1 MKKILYLCLFGKRI
15 TRNAYKNMKK
25 IYLVM
30 TMLCLLAMSA
40 TGAVVKRGT
49 MTTLVDSCGFFPQ
62 ISPDG
67 QWLLYSPTEGTSL
80 MLKHLSTGEITT
92 VASSGYPG
100 FDAIF
105 GHDGKVYYVTQQ
117 RKGNGLVYRAGH
129 CYDPSTGKDK
139 VVLKPQHG
147 RVQAIN
153 GTSGTVINGEQQIYR
168 SNGNVGSW
176 VYTRGDKLYLIDGSG
191 SKRALQPVM
200 DSNGYLWAS
209 LSPDGSKIMFE
220 AASRGLVVCD
230 LRGRVIVELGQ
241 FLMPSWY
248 NDEYIIAMSNAG
260 NPRTNGSRIWLLS
273 LNGDSKA
280 ITPQDERA
288 VQPMTAGGRVVYSIL
303 YSGEVK
309 QIELDLPH
317 PEAIQV
323 STSKGKASKVKD
335 PVSDKKVP
343 RVFINPGHGGHD
355 SDDRHIPTWV
365 FSASATYDYYES
377 NSNLTKGLALE
388 EILKSKGYETMM
400 SRHTNYTED
409 DLDLYEIV
417 ALAANSGADIFFSI
431 HSNATGIEKR
441 INFPLGLYR
450 GWDGK
455 PAVEGSLKLSQAVM
469 KQAATNELAVWTHD
483 ERSRGDW
490 SFYPDWGYKVG
501 LGVLRFNKLPGMLS
515 EGSFHDY
522 LPERERLL
530 NESYCWLEAWN
541 QSIGIDNYFGR
552 KGKFNSGVIAGTV
565 RWSDMERT
573 DDDQRLFGEDVL
585 RPVNG
590 ALLRL
595 YNSRDI
601 LLRTY
606 TLDDLDNGVFVFT
619 NLPKDKYKLELYYG
633 SDELYQTVKVKAK
646 KNQTSYKNL
655 KMKTDQKPKKRGV
668 RR

>member
-1 MKKILYLCLFGKRI
+1 
-15 TRNAYKNMKK
+15 
-25 IYLVM
+25 M

-40 TGAVVKRGT
+40 TAAVVKRGS
-49 MTTLVDSCGFFPQ
+49 MMTLVDSCGFFPQ

-80 MLKHLSTGEITT
+80 LMKHLTTGEITT
-92 VASSGYPG
+92 IASTGYPG

-117 RKGNGLVYRAGH
+117 RKKNGLVYRTGN
-129 CYDPSTGKDK
+129 CYDPVTGKNT

-147 RVQAIN
+147 RVEAIN
-153 GTSGTVINGEQQIYR
+153 ASSGTVINGEQQIYY
-168 SNGNVGSW
+168 SNGNVGTW
-176 VYTRGDKLYLIDGSG
+176 VYTRGDKLYVMDGAG
-191 SKRALQPVM
+191 NKRAMQPVM
-200 DSNGYLWAS
+200 ESNGYLWAS
-209 LSPDGSKIMFE
+209 LSPDGTKIMFE

-230 LRGRVIVELGQ
+230 LKGKVIADLGQ

-248 NDEYIIAMSNAG
+248 NDDYIIAMSNSG
-260 NPRTNGSRIWLLS
+260 NSRLNGSRIWLIS
-273 LNGDSKA
+273 VNNDDAKA
-280 ITPQDERA
+280 ITPQEERA
-288 VQPMTAGGRVVYSIL
+288 VQPMTVGGRVVYSLL

-309 QIELDLPH
+309 QMELDLPH
-317 PEAIQV
+317 PAPIEV
-323 STSKGKASKVKD
+323 SISKGKVTKVKES
-335 PVSDKKVP
+335 VSDKSVP

-355 SDDRHIPTWV
+355 SDDRHISTWV
-365 FSASATYDYYES
+365 FGASDTLHFYES
-377 NSNLTKGLALE
+377 TSNLSKGIALE
-388 EILKSKGYETMM
+388 EILKSKGYETAM
-400 SRHTNYTED
+400 SRRTNYTDD
-409 DLDLYEIV
+409 DLDLFEIV

-455 PAVEGSLKLSQAVM
+455 PAVDGSLKLSQAVL
-469 KQAATNELAVWTHD
+469 KQEATNQLAVWTHD
-483 ERSRGDW
+483 ARSRGDW
-490 SFYPDWGYKVG
+490 SFYTDWGYKVG

-530 NESYCWLEAWN
+530 SDSYCWLEAWN
-541 QSIGIDNYFGR
+541 QSIGIDDYFGR
-552 KGKFNSGVIAGTV
+552 KGQFKNGVIAGTI

-573 DDDQRLFGEDVL
+573 DDDQRLFGDDVL

-595 YNSRDI
+595 YNGRDVI
-601 LLRTY
+601 TRTF
-606 TLDDLDNGVFVFT
+606 TLDNLDNGVFVFT

-633 SDELYQTVKVKAK
+633 NEDLYETVKVKCK
-646 KNQTSYKNL
+646 KNQTTYKNI
-655 KMKTDQKPKKRGV
+655 KIKTDQKPKKRK
-668 RR
+668 RH